1 MVRFIA
7 ECLLQK
13 VRKVRIDTSEPLN
26 KAFEE
31 IAEKAISSK
40 AKGNSVP
47 SSSINVIFSPYI
59 FHVSLLCFNT
69 FHIHLMNNLRPFVIG
84 QLATSPHAFTIPY
97 VSSIT
102 IISM

>member
-1 MVRFIA
+1 MVRFIT

-40 AKGNSVP
+40 VKGNSVP
-47 SSSINVIFSPYI
+47 SSSIMLSSPLIFSTSLYCALIRSI
-59 FHVSLLCFNT
+59 F
-69 FHIHLMNNLRPFVIG
+69 I
-84 QLATSPHAFTIPY
+84 
-97 VSSIT
+97 
-102 IISM
+102 

>member
-1 MVRFIA
+1 MVRLIA
-7 ECLLQK
+7 EYSLKK

-59 FHVSLLCFNT
+59 FHVSLLCFNS
-69 FHIHLMNNLRPFVIG
+69 FHIHLMNNLRPLVIG